1 MRTTRRRLVHAV
13 RLPPAEPRRW
23 PQNAGVGWLERPGPC
38 SNEAV
43 IGQRFDQRMFSR
55 TGAGIVGLTLLFGCG
70 KAATQ
75 SAEPAPEDTST
86 APAPGESG
94 KDDAAAVSADV
105 SASGGASSTPAEDP
119 IVLAGRLC
127 GLLCEEIKGACTERQ
142 AQFCQ
147 ASCPDW
153 LEAAKQ
159 CPIEVEEA
167 LTCQTSADRFLLC
180 SNVAT
185 ANCAPLYRTLSDCR
199 EGKRPPKTEKG
210 PPPAAGVPAGY
221 VRHALPSLGGFFLL
235 PEGPLDEKSES
246 KVVANR
252 PPRTYLIERMTGV
265 PSKPLTDM
273 TVLQI
278 ASAYVGNPCVAKL
291 RLYARFEKG
300 DLTYIRFTTTCKD
313 GAPWAGIFHL
323 QPGNGVATSVRV
335 PAGQALPEDVD
346 TYLYGFEP
354 TNAPP
359 ARNNDVEP

>member
-1 MRTTRRRLVHAV
+1 M
-13 RLPPAEPRRW
+13 P
-23 PQNAGVGWLERPGPC
+23 RPGPC
-38 SNEAV
+38 SNEEV
-43 IGQRFDQRMFSR
+43 TGQKGIHR
-55 TGAGIVGLTLLFGCG
+55 TLAAGFVVTLLWGCG
-70 KAATQ
+70 KSATQ
-75 SAEPAPEDTST
+75 SPAPASEGSAAEA
-86 APAPGESG
+86 APA
-94 KDDAAAVSADV
+94 KDATADE
-105 SASGGASSTPAEDP
+105 GASTDAPSGSEASAAETSNALAEDP

-127 GLLCEEIKGACTERQ
+127 NLLCEEVKGACTPRQ

-185 ANCAPLYRTLSDCR
+185 AHCAPLYRTLSDCR
-199 EGKRPPKTEKG
+199 EGKRPAKTEKG
-210 PPPAAGVPAGY
+210 PPPASGVPAGY
-221 VRHALPSLGGFFLL
+221 VRHALPSLGGSFLL
-235 PEGPLDEKSES
+235 PDGAIDEKSEDRVLV
-246 KVVANR
+246 KRA
-252 PPRTYLIERMTGV
+252 PRTYLIERMTGV

-278 ASAYVGNPCVAKL
+278 ASAYVGNPCVSKL

-313 GAPWAGIFHL
+313 GTPWAGIFHL
-323 QPGNGVATSVRV
+323 QPGAGVAASVRV
-335 PAGQALPEDVD
+335 PAGQTLPEDLD

>member
-1 MRTTRRRLVHAV
+1 MHRAR
-13 RLPPAEPRRW
+13 
-23 PQNAGVGWLERPGPC
+23 PC

-43 IGQRFDQRMFSR
+43 TGQKWVHR
-55 TGAGIVGLTLLFGCG
+55 TLAAGFVLTLLWGCG
-70 KAATQ
+70 KSATP
-75 SAEPAPEDTST
+75 S
-86 APAPGESG
+86 PAPGPEG
-94 KDDAAAVSADV
+94 AGTEAAAADEAASEASPGESASDGAA
-105 SASGGASSTPAEDP
+105 SASGEGSSAPAEDP

-127 GLLCEEIKGACTERQ
+127 NLLCEEIKGACTARQ

-199 EGKRPPKTEKG
+199 EGKRPAKTEKG
-210 PPPAAGVPAGY
+210 PPPPSGVPAGY
-221 VRHALPSLGGFFLL
+221 ARHALPSLGGSFLL
-235 PEGPLDEKSES
+235 PEGPVDEKTDAR
-246 KVVANR
+246 VLVQRA
-252 PPRTYLIERMTGV
+252 PRTYLIERMTGV
-265 PSKPLTDM
+265 PSKPLSDM

-278 ASAYVGNPCVAKL
+278 ASAYVGNPCVSKL

-313 GAPWAGIFHL
+313 GTPWAGIFHL
-323 QPGNGVATSVRV
+323 QPGAGVAASVRV
-335 PAGQALPEDVD
+335 PAGQALPDDLD